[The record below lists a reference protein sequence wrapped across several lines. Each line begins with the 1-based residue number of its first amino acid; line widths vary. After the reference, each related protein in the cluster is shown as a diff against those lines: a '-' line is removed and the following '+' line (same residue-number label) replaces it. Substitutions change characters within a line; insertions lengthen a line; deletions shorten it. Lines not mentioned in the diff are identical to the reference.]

1 MARVLLSTF
10 KMKEFGAV
18 LLLAGLLQLRACS
31 GWHLRRVI
39 QAQRTLIDSAFPLK
53 PIQQHC
59 LRRSLQQ
66 QMAVCGISSL
76 GYGCYLQVRH
86 KVDG

>member
-1 MARVLLSTF
+1 MACVLLSTF
-10 KMKEFGAV
+10 NMKELGAV

-31 GWHLRRVI
+31 GWHFRRV
-39 QAQRTLIDSAFPLK
+39 QAQRTLIDSASPLK

-66 QMAVCGISSL
+66 QTAVCGISSL
-76 GYGCYLQVRH
+76 GYGCYLQVRR
-86 KVDG
+86 KVQG